1 MQQGRPTPLTL
12 SRRVLG
18 TGLVGSL
25 IRLQTVRMSGIEAI
39 T

>member
-1 MQQGRPTPLTL
+1 MQHGRPLPLTL

-18 TGLVGSL
+18 TGLVSSL
-25 IRLQTVRMSGIEAI
+25 IRLRTVRVSGIEAI

>member
-1 MQQGRPTPLTL
+1 MQQGRPVPLTL
-12 SRRVLG
+12 SRRVLD

-25 IRLQTVRMSGIEAI
+25 IRLQTVRMSGIESF